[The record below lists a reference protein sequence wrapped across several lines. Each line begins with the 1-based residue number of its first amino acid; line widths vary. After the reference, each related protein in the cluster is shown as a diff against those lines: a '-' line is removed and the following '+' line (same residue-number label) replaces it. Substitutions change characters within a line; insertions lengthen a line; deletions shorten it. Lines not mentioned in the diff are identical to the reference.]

1 MKIACLLQFHFILI
15 LLCIYI
21 TMLLVCH
28 FQRIRHY
35 FFITVYENCMSITI
49 SFYTNIIMFIILYIT
64 MLLAHTIYI
73 YIYIDEMDL
82 YIKFRI
88 SNHITV
94 IPTW

>member
-1 MKIACLLQFHFILI
+1 
-15 LLCIYI
+15 
-21 TMLLVCH
+21 MLLVCH

-35 FFITVYENCMSITI
+35 LFITVYENCMSITI
-49 SFYTNIIMFIILYIT
+49 SFYTDIIMYVYYKAT
-64 MLLAHTIYI
+64 RVYI